1 MKFLQL
7 FTRNWDEM
15 LSSWF
20 RNKTKWVFLN
30 KYMADPKAY
39 RLEISGP
46 GLRFVVT
53 YMRSVRTQTGLR
65 ISRLRPATETK
76 SGRSEFIVRP
86 LSCKRI
92 KRNCLEADTN
102 SCRFELVAVLCKYP
116 QEDYFYL
123 SSIERNSNIHFFH
136 SIS

>member
-1 MKFLQL
+1 
-7 FTRNWDEM
+7 
-15 LSSWF
+15 
-20 RNKTKWVFLN
+20 
-30 KYMADPKAY
+30 MADPKAY

-53 YMRSVRTQTGLR
+53 YMRSVRTQTGMT

-102 SCRFELVAVLCKYP
+102 HAG
-116 QEDYFYL
+116 L
-123 SSIERNSNIHFFH
+123 SSSRSYVNTPKRIT
-136 SIS
+136 SIFRQ